1 MTTWGLHRCLGALL
15 AESEPTWFINEGVR
29 WTESQSFTLE
39 LAEEPQGIELLSFH
53 SANNVTINTV
63 ESK

>member
-1 MTTWGLHRCLGALL
+1 MNHPRAFSSLL
-15 AESEPTWFINEGVR
+15 TQLAWVR
-29 WTESQSFTLE
+29 SRRKSQSFTLE

-53 SANNVTINTV
+53 SANNVTSNTV